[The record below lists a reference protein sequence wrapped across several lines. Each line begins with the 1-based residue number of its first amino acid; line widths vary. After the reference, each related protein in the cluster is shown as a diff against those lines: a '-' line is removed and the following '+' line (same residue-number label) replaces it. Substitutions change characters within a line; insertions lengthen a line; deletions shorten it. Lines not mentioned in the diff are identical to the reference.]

1 MSNQPSNEKST
12 LDSLIEGAEENAA
25 EHKLERFYEERL
37 KEFKVSE
44 VYLAHADLLIELVEP
59 LRALL
64 PTQEQYHAYANR
76 GPAGNSRSLEGMRR
90 LKNPA
95 IVTVHEAR
103 LSEKEDDHSWRNM
116 TDESWNGLINSVDF
130 IKDFWEENESAD
142 TLSLAKAIILHTVFY
157 NEELCETV
165 LREAS
170 EMVRIMQI
178 PASDLKAWKDH

>member
-64 PTQEQYHAYANR
+64 RRKSNTMPTPIR
-76 GPAGNSRSLEGMRR
+76 GPQ
-90 LKNPA
+90 
-95 IVTVHEAR
+95 
-103 LSEKEDDHSWRNM
+103 
-116 TDESWNGLINSVDF
+116 
-130 IKDFWEENESAD
+130 
-142 TLSLAKAIILHTVFY
+142 
-157 NEELCETV
+157 ET
-165 LREAS
+165 A
-170 EMVRIMQI
+170 VR
-178 PASDLKAWKDH
+178 

>member
-1 MSNQPSNEKST
+1 M
-12 LDSLIEGAEENAA
+12 
-25 EHKLERFYEERL
+25 
-37 KEFKVSE
+37 
-44 VYLAHADLLIELVEP
+44 
-59 LRALL
+59 
-64 PTQEQYHAYANR
+64 
-76 GPAGNSRSLEGMRR
+76 
-90 LKNPA
+90 KNPA

-142 TLSLAKAIILHTVFY
+142 TLSLAKAIILHTVLY

-165 LREAS
+165 FREAS

>member
-64 PTQEQYHAYANR
+64 PTQEQYHAYANQ
-76 GPAGNSRSLEGMRR
+76 GPQ
-90 LKNPA
+90 
-95 IVTVHEAR
+95 
-103 LSEKEDDHSWRNM
+103 
-116 TDESWNGLINSVDF
+116 
-130 IKDFWEENESAD
+130 
-142 TLSLAKAIILHTVFY
+142 
-157 NEELCETV
+157 ET
-165 LREAS
+165 A
-170 EMVRIMQI
+170 VR
-178 PASDLKAWKDH
+178 